1 MFLLNQPISGRYFK
15 IFVEILCSKN
25 SGVRG
30 TARTLYRFR
39 LHGND
44 KVKVNN
50 STFPNGPL
58 PTDHSPSRTV

>member
-1 MFLLNQPISGRYFK
+1 MFLLNQAISGRYFK

-25 SGVRG
+25 SGVHGPVR
-30 TARTLYRFR
+30 ALYRFR

-50 STFPNGPL
+50 LTSCTILKNRLSGLF
-58 PTDHSPSRTV
+58 HKE

>member
-25 SGVRG
+25 SGVHG